1 MFGEMGIG
9 FIIKKGALMFG
20 EKGNGLKKD
29 REKFGLK
36 VIGKK
41 FLEVKN
47 GFPGIGDK
55 LMVNYV

>member
-9 FIIKKGALMFG
+9 FIIKKGERMFG

-29 REKFGLK
+29 LEKFGLK
-36 VIGKK
+36 AIGKK

-47 GFPGIGDK
+47 GFLVIGSK
-55 LMVNYV
+55 TFLE